1 MRECSSPNL
10 GKWSLEIT
18 SIINTSAS
26 AQGQDLISA
35 LQLTLNII
43 TRLSSQATST
53 MGGKVEYTKIFRAIT
68 KAGMDVCT
76 ITCSLV
82 LSVDNAVYTGGSI
95 EQVFKAWKTLFGQLL
110 YGVAAW
116 NGIWDKDTWHFLR
129 QDRDW
134 SLEVSER
141 IMSL

>member
-18 SIINTSAS
+18 SIINTSTS

-82 LSVDNAVYTGGSI
+82 PSVDNAVYTGGSI

-110 YGVAAW
+110 YGV
-116 NGIWDKDTWHFLR
+116 
-129 QDRDW
+129 
-134 SLEVSER
+134 
-141 IMSL
+141 